1 MFDKN
6 WENNIYKK
14 SKQFNNYPYDWVVSN
29 VNKFIKS
36 KKNCLEVGSGT
47 GNNIEFFRN
56 FGFKNIISIE
66 GSKTAYKY
74 QKKKF
79 KRLKNIS
86 IHCQDFNKFNYQ
98 KHYDNLVLDRGS
110 ITHNKIDDM
119 RSTINKI
126 YDSLCDEGYF
136 FSIIFSSKSSFNN
149 KKKDQRAFAKQTNT
163 KKGLI
168 TNFLSYGQILKFFSK
183 FKIVSLVHEKREI
196 LLPNKQLL
204 CNWNVICQ
212 KKL

>member
-1 MFDKN
+1 M
-6 WENNIYKK
+6 EI
-14 SKQFNNYPYDWVVSN
+14 
-29 VNKFIKS
+29 
-36 KKNCLEVGSGT
+36 GSGT
-47 GNNIEFFRN
+47 GNNIEFLKN
-56 FGFKNIISIE
+56 FGFKNIISVE
-66 GSKTAYKY
+66 GSETACIL

-79 KRLKNIS
+79 NKFKNIS
-86 IHCQDFNKFNYQ
+86 IKCEDFNKFNYQ
-98 KHYDNLVLDRGS
+98 NNYYNLVLDRGS

-136 FSIIFSSKSSFNN
+136 FSMIFSNKSSFNN
-149 KKKDQRAFAKQTNT
+149 KKKDQRAFAKQTNS

-168 TNFLSYGQILKFFSK
+168 TNFLSYGQISKFFSK

-196 LLPNKQLL
+196 LLPKKQLL
-204 CNWNVICQ
+204 CNWNIICK